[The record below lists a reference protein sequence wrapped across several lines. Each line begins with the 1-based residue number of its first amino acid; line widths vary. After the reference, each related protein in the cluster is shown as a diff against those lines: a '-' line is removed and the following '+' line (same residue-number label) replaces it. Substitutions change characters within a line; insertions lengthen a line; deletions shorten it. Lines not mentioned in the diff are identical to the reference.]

1 MKYKKNANSFEFKE
15 ISKEQMV
22 DIINSKHPIKLNKIS
37 YFADKIHERYPI
49 ATKTEIVMV
58 LKEVFETIREML
70 VLGYVINFNK
80 LFFDTKLY
88 FFASSQGKAAAK
100 IQAKTPPTLKK

>member
-1 MKYKKNANSFEFKE
+1 MKNKKNGNSFEFKE
-15 ISKEQMV
+15 ISKEEMV
-22 DIINSKHPIKLNKIS
+22 NIINSKHPIKLNKIS
-37 YFADKIHERYPI
+37 YFADKIHERYPV
-49 ATKTEIVMV
+49 ATKTEVVMV

-88 FFASSQGKAAAK
+88 FFSPSKGKAAVK
-100 IQAKTPPTLKK
+100 VQAKTPPPLKK